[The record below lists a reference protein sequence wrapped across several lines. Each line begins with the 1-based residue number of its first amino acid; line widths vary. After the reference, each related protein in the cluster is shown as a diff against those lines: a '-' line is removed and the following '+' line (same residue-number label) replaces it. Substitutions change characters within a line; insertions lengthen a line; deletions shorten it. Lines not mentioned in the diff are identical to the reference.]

1 MAENILGNLLSCPGA
16 GPTGPGGT
24 GGTGGTGAARPGAIP
39 IDDQF
44 WGCTWLFLD
53 GVPFFLLVILL

>member
-16 GPTGPGGT
+16 GPTKGGPGGT

-44 WGCTWLFLD
+44 WGCT
-53 GVPFFLLVILL
+53 